1 MAANPFPTFALGP
14 LNNPVPGST
23 RAPKPHS
30 TPLGQLDPTA
40 LKMRLQQLSNAD
52 PSLTDPHF
60 TGKVPGVLGPSDYS
74 GYLDHLTDQQDY
86 ARDEDAIAGKAGPT
100 INTGAYDGTDGVGGG
115 AGVAPKAPAAN
126 PALAGLTAAL
136 GPPGKVK
143 TSASRA
149 VGSDATGEDPGIAG
163 VAYSQLHTQDPDLQ
177 PENIVRR
184 LRDLGLMGDPN
195 SESSFQAERAQT
207 EQSRQAGRLPFQVAQ
222 DTGDA
227 ATRLDQTQNNLQDTD
242 AIRGAQR
249 ASFAPVAQQTVSSQ
263 LAALALAH
271 ANHPGTAGS
280 QGSQYGKDPV
290 YTSKI
295 DTAADAV
302 QAGKMTLDE
311 AVKNYGGMGTD
322 AHLMKSDISDQVLK
336 RGVNPIAGKLAEQGA
351 VKAQPQLRLATSAK
365 SAIEQFLKD
374 ADAQPDYANTG
385 SPLINRGSQLL
396 GGASE
401 NSAWSDPHIAQAQTS
416 QKMVADTLAKFF
428 QGGGTGNATSDAKLR
443 MTLGMLNT
451 GQPSASRH
459 AAGKT
464 LEDMMDEFTNASSA
478 GTVLGAPG
486 STMPGG
492 GGAGGPAGPAG
503 PGRIG
508 GAGHPNAPKLPQ
520 MGETRTQNGETRT
533 WGMDPKTGVVGWIK

>member
-100 INTGAYDGTDGVGGG
+100 INTGAYDGTDGIGGG
-115 AGVAPKAPAAN
+115 AVAAAPKAPAAN

-136 GPPGKVK
+136 GTPGKVK

-149 VGSDATGEDPGIAG
+149 VGSDATGEDPGMAG
-163 VAYSQLHTQDPDLQ
+163 AAYSQLHTQDPDLQ

-207 EQSRQAGRLPFQVAQ
+207 EQSRQAGRLPYQVAQ

-249 ASFAPVAQQTVSSQ
+249 ASFAPVAQQTAASQ
-263 LAALALAH
+263 LSALALAH
-271 ANHPGTAGS
+271 ANHPGTAAAQAAGRYDTDPTYKKLIDDYAKKVVGGTVAPS
-280 QGSQYGKDPV
+280 Q
-290 YTSKI
+290 
-295 DTAADAV
+295 
-302 QAGKMTLDE
+302 
-311 AVKNYGGMGTD
+311 
-322 AHLMKSDISDQVLK
+322 
-336 RGVNPIAGKLAEQGA
+336 
-351 VKAQPQLRLATSAK
+351 ATS
-365 SAIEQFLKD
+365 
-374 ADAQPDYANTG
+374 
-385 SPLINRGSQLL
+385 LL
-396 GGASE
+396 GGAAGGGGAVRQDITRASMALDPTFDFE
-401 NSAWSDPHIAQAQTS
+401 RAEANFKRAPKAEEAQRGADTMLGTPGAGDGDLDKFEQDANQIPSYLRHNPISGLNGPSQSIASWLHLPGGAAVDTARADQKLVGDKLQRFAAGSGAASATRIKQAMSMLDPAAAPESMTS
-416 QKMVADTLAKFF
+416 QLQSIRSLLT
-428 QGGGTGNATSDAKLR
+428 
-443 MTLGMLNT
+443 
-451 GQPSASRH
+451 H
-459 AAGKT
+459 
-464 LEDMMDEFTNASSA
+464 NASAETA
-478 GTVLGAPG
+478 GTPLGAPG
-486 STMPGG
+486 SQPGG
-492 GGAGGPAGPAG
+492 GQTPMITITSPDGRQTKQVPASEAQKYLAAGA
-503 PGRIG
+503 R
-508 GAGHPNAPKLPQ
+508 
-520 MGETRTQNGETRT
+520 
-533 WGMDPKTGVVGWIK
+533 VVR